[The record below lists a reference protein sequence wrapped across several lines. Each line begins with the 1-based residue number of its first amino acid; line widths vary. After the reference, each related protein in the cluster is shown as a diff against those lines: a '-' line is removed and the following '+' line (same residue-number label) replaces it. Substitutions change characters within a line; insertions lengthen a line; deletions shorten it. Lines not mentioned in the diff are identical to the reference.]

1 MKLID
6 DLRRENLTYL
16 RKELGGLKQ
25 LSEKLE
31 REDSQVSQWI
41 LGSKNSGT
49 GKPRGMRSDTARF
62 IELKCE
68 KPEGWLDQDHSS
80 EVNQV
85 LVEQP
90 LNTSRHQTK
99 PPTES
104 EAVLTALRDWRMQAS
119 PKSLEVIDQLTLL
132 AQKNALRE
140 DDWKLLEQLTSRLKK
155 TSS

>member
-6 DLRRENLTYL
+6 DLRRDNLSIL

-25 LSEKLE
+25 LAEKLE

-62 IELKCE
+62 IESRCGKQ
-68 KPEGWLDQDHSS
+68 EGWLDQDHSR
-80 EVNQV
+80 ETTHAVADR
-85 LVEQP
+85 LADTLRMP
-90 LNTSRHQTK
+90 AKT
-99 PPTES
+99 PTET
-104 EAVLTALRDWRMQAS
+104 EAVLAALKDWRLQAS

-132 AQKNALRE
+132 AQNNALRD
-140 DDWKLLEQLTSRLKK
+140 DDWKLLQLTAARLKK
-155 TSS
+155 TPP